1 MKLLLPILII
11 ILAAALFFG
20 LTQPLI
26 SSGSASDP
34 GITEL
39 LSEKKVL
46 EAALETAKKS
56 AQKLSEL
63 ETQYNAITEEQKTA
77 LENVLPN
84 TIDEVRLIIY
94 VQNIG
99 AQNSTP
105 LKGVSVLVKEGESV
119 NAAAMSSEAGT
130 ELVRAGYEPVAV
142 SFTVKATYNQFLSL
156 VEKLEKSLKIF
167 DITSVEFSSAD
178 AKAGTYEFKVAA
190 NVYRQP

>member
-11 ILAAALFFG
+11 ILAIALFFG

-26 SSGSASDP
+26 SSGTTADP

-39 LSEKKVL
+39 QSEKKVL
-46 EAALETAKKS
+46 ETALETAKQS

-63 ETQYNAITEEQKTA
+63 ETQYNAITEEQKAA

-94 VQNIG
+94 IQNIG
-99 AQNSTP
+99 TQNKTP
-105 LKGVSVLVKEGESV
+105 LKGVSVLVGEGGSV
-119 NAAAMSSEAGT
+119 NAAAMPSEAGT

-167 DITSVEFSSAD
+167 DITSVEFSSTD
-178 AKAGTYEFKVAA
+178 TKAGTYEFKVAA

>member
-11 ILAAALFFG
+11 ILAVALFFG

-26 SSGSASDP
+26 SSGTTLNP
-34 GITEL
+34 GIVEL
-39 LSEKKVL
+39 QGEKKVL
-46 EAALETAKKS
+46 NAALETAKQS

-63 ETQYNAITEEQKTA
+63 ETQYNAITEEQKAA

-99 AQNSTP
+99 TQNKTP
-105 LKGVSVLVKEGESV
+105 LKGVGVLTREGGSSNV
-119 NAAAMSSEAGT
+119 ATIPSEAGT
-130 ELVRAGYEPVAV
+130 ELVRAGYEPVAI

-167 DITSVEFSSAD
+167 DITSVEFSSTD
-178 AKAGTYEFKVAA
+178 AKAGIYEFKVSA

>member
-11 ILAAALFFG
+11 VLAVALFFG

-26 SSGSASDP
+26 TSGDSSDP

-39 LSEKKVL
+39 QNEKKVL
-46 EAALETAKKS
+46 EEALVTAQESSKKL
-56 AQKLSEL
+56 AVL
-63 ETQYNAITEEQKTA
+63 ETQYNAITEEQKAA

-94 VQNIG
+94 LQNIG
-99 AQNSTP
+99 TQNKTS
-105 LKGVSVLVKEGESV
+105 LKGISVGA
-119 NAAAMSSEAGT
+119 NEAGT
-130 ELVRAGYEPVAV
+130 TAVPSETGAELVEAGYEPVTV

-156 VEKLEKSLKIF
+156 LEKLEKSLKIF
-167 DITSVEFSSAD
+167 DITSVDFSSTD
-178 AKAGTYEFKVAA
+178 SKTGVYEFKVAA